1 MTHNKLLMWYVLT
14 LVVVSPSS
22 YSVNVGRNGNMLTLT
37 LCCSL
42 TLLAFGF
49 VVLDWLTSTGN
60 CTFAAIDQ
68 ASSLLHNSRCDGF
81 STVDKMEKGND
92 EVEKLKSKFVSA
104 WHNVKYSKCGLL
116 LLENKQAF
124 VKHSVFQLTITRVTR
139 PNVTA
144 M

>member
-1 MTHNKLLMWYVLT
+1 
-14 LVVVSPSS
+14 
-22 YSVNVGRNGNMLTLT
+22 
-37 LCCSL
+37 
-42 TLLAFGF
+42 
-49 VVLDWLTSTGN
+49 
-60 CTFAAIDQ
+60 
-68 ASSLLHNSRCDGF
+68 
-81 STVDKMEKGND
+81 MEKGND

-144 M
+144 MYVSTQLLKVRLFHAT